1 MTSSRRLH
9 VVMARAGVGSRRT
22 CEALIASGQVA
33 VNGET
38 VEEQGMLVNPARDT
52 ITVSGRPLPKPPA
65 VPAVL
70 LYYKPRGVVTTMSDP
85 EGRPSVG
92 DLIARLD
99 RRLYPVGRLDRD
111 SEGLM
116 ILTDHGELAR
126 RLGHPSF
133 GVARTYLVTVSGRP
147 TAATLRAIASGVRL
161 EDFHTAP
168 TEVVMLQQG
177 PDRARLYL
185 TLTEG
190 RNREIR
196 RLFAHFG
203 HDVLKLRRTT
213 IGPLEDPTMAPGSYR
228 PLSIAETRALF
239 SAVDLKPGP
248 LEENRASVRPRLI
261 PPGAPVT
268 PIGARVRPPLT
279 AGVRRHPAVR
289 KPVAFTKPR
298 ARSGAEHDV

>member
-1 MTSSRRLH
+1 VNQSRRLH
-9 VVMARAGVGSRRT
+9 VVMAQSGVGSRRT
-22 CEALIASGQVA
+22 CEALIADGQVH
-33 VNGET
+33 VNGEM
-38 VEEQGMLVNPARDT
+38 VEQQGMLVNPFKDA
-52 ITVSGRPLPKPPA
+52 ITVSGKPLPPPPT

-99 RRLYPVGRLDRD
+99 RRLFPVGRLDRD

-147 TAATLRAIASGVRL
+147 SAATLRAIASGVKL
-161 EDFHTAP
+161 PDFHTAP
-168 TEVVMLQQG
+168 TEVVMVQQG
-177 PDRARLYL
+177 ADRARLYL

-196 RLFAHFG
+196 RLFEHFG
-203 HDVLKLRRTT
+203 HEVLKLRRTT
-213 IGPLEDPTMAPGSYR
+213 IGPLEDPTMVPGSYR

-239 SAVDLKPGP
+239 SAVDLKPGQLSETQATVRLRLIAP
-248 LEENRASVRPRLI
+248 GHLAKPIGSRPRSLLPAGARRR
-261 PPGAPVT
+261 PPTGAPAVFT
-268 PIGARVRPPLT
+268 RPTSPPK
-279 AGVRRHPAVR
+279 ADHHA
-289 KPVAFTKPR
+289 
-298 ARSGAEHDV
+298 